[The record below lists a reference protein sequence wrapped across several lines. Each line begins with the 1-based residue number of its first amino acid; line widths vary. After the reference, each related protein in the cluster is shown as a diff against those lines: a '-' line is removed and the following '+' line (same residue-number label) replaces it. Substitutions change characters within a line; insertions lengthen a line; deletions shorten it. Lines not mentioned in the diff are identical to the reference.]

1 MCGTSW
7 GPFCHVCLFAV
18 EERRIFSPVGSRFST
33 GSLHRGFLGGF
44 PRSKAQMGETKRMGQ
59 SHLGQPREGRQPKP
73 IRQAENEIPVFAL
86 FAILANMDPRT
97 MSELIAKK
105 KKKLSQL
112 RIWKRRSRTLSSQ
125 RKARMSSQRLRL
137 RSQRPARRIGAA
149 TPVPRICR
157 GTGEV
162 VALRT

>member
-97 MSELIAKK
+97 LSELIAKK
-105 KKKLSQL
+105 N
-112 RIWKRRSRTLSSQ
+112 SRKSPCGFKVCQCPGPALQ
-125 RKARMSSQRLRL
+125 VADNGPKMSRFW
-137 RSQRPARRIGAA
+137 GASGLN
-149 TPVPRICR
+149 RFKDHDF
-157 GTGEV
+157 
-162 VALRT
+162 

>member
-1 MCGTSW
+1 MCGMSW

-73 IRQAENEIPVFAL
+73 ILRQAESEISVFAL
-86 FAILANMDPRT
+86 FAILANVGPKT
-97 MSELIAKK
+97 VNELSVIAKK
-105 KKKLSQL
+105 NPHQVQHWLS
-112 RIWKRRSRTLSSQ
+112 
-125 RKARMSSQRLRL
+125 
-137 RSQRPARRIGAA
+137 
-149 TPVPRICR
+149 
-157 GTGEV
+157 
-162 VALRT
+162 

>member
-1 MCGTSW
+1 MCGMSW

-18 EERRIFSPVGSRFST
+18 EERRIFSPVGSWLST

-105 KKKLSQL
+105 KKRHHPLCMTSRADTEGTNARALSYL
-112 RIWKRRSRTLSSQ
+112 T
-125 RKARMSSQRLRL
+125 
-137 RSQRPARRIGAA
+137 
-149 TPVPRICR
+149 
-157 GTGEV
+157 
-162 VALRT
+162 